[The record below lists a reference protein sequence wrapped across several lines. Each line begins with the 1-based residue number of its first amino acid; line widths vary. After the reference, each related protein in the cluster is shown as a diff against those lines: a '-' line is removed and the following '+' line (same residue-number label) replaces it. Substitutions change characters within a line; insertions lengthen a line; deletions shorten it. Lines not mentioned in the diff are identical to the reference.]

1 MLTSLYFFLYF
12 RPKGA
17 IEFIGIDF
25 FEFNKGI
32 FFDFFF
38 EISCG
43 KKVVIFP
50 VLFISPGQGARWL
63 KWKKSG
69 VFSDSVMREPRWFFH
84 FLRVPKQR

>member
-1 MLTSLYFFLYF
+1 LVWELIFNIESSYHIHIEDDMLTSLYFFLYF

-43 KKVVIFP
+43 KKVVTFP
-50 VLFISPGQGARWL
+50 LGG
-63 KWKKSG
+63 
-69 VFSDSVMREPRWFFH
+69 REVAEMEKVRGI
-84 FLRVPKQR
+84 L